1 MKIQLAKHEEMLFAL
16 LRAALKQEKAD
27 ETFFIACTPE
37 EWNACYGLAV
47 KQGVMALAWDGIMTL
62 PVEKLPPRGLKLKW
76 AVAVDDYEKR
86 YKHYCKTIQELSNFY
101 ASHGIVTVQMKGV
114 GFSSFYPKPSH
125 REGGD
130 IDIYTYSADHSVMS
144 DKEANDLADK
154 LMVEQG
160 IEVDFG
166 SEKHSMFIYHG
177 VPIENHKTFLSVE
190 ALRLAIP
197 VEKALHKLV
206 NPSHTTLI
214 DGACNILTPSMEFN
228 TVFLSFHALQHYG
241 VGLSLHHLCDW
252 ACLLNHVGL
261 HMPENIT
268 DKHYLQ
274 VVDTFTEFANRFLGT
289 DVPVTCSEDRI
300 ERMLYEIFHSPF
312 LQGKPRKNLFKI
324 LVYKVRHFI
333 YFYRIWKELTGEPI
347 YKAVFNSIIRHIRK
361 PETILHV

>member
-160 IEVDFG
+160 IEVDF
-166 SEKHSMFIYHG
+166 EIAKHSVFYYHG
-177 VPIENHKTFLSVE
+177 VPIENHKNFLDIEGIKIASSVE
-190 ALRLAIP
+190 SVLRKVISPVSVDLLKDGRDILIP
-197 VEKALHKLV
+197 SSA
-206 NPSHTTLI
+206 
-214 DGACNILTPSMEFN
+214 FN
-228 TVFLSFHALQHYG
+228 TLFLSFHAMHHYG
-241 VGLSLHHLCDW
+241 TGMKLHHMCDW
-252 ACLLNHVGL
+252 ACLLNNQGL
-261 HMPENIT
+261 HVPAGIT
-268 DKHYLQ
+268 NEHFLAMIYTL
-274 VVDTFTEFANRFLGT
+274 TAFTNRYLGT
-289 DVPVTCSEDRI
+289 NVKVVCSEKNV
-300 ERMLYEIFHSPF
+300 ERMLFDLFHSPF
-312 LQGKPRKNLFKI
+312 LHVPVTRNPFSIFCHKMHRFMYI
-324 LVYKVRHFI
+324 VRLK
-333 YFYRIWKELTGEPI
+333 KEVMGE
-347 YKAVFNSIIRHIRK
+347 SIGY
-361 PETILHV
+361 TIA